1 MTRSKFPW
9 LDKFNL
15 NLVSL
20 SFLQRLYLLI
30 GILILMLLLTGI
42 FGLVSI
48 NSLNRGV
55 EDVSER
61 SLPQLKASQNLFIS
75 LQEVA
80 QSITSILSERDPA
93 TVDNLASTYREALTQ
108 AESQLESLNVVVSE
122 EAKPTLDVL
131 SSLLPQMGEQAES
144 VISGYSEQLKQEEV
158 AALQVRELQL
168 EFSRL
173 KQHLTK
179 VANSTGD
186 DYVTWT
192 LSEFMNPFEKLEAT
206 LFDGI
211 NGGNVAQLEEA
222 GTTIDQ
228 LVPMLDEKMSSTIDE
243 FEMYEDSRTS
253 YREEFTGRW
262 EAIKKDFTLAGGGKV
277 TTFYELLKLQE
288 NNLRFKTALEA
299 IQSQSREQVEQLIQE
314 SDEAVAAASGSAK
327 VTYRSSMSLVIIIL
341 VASVTVAILFGLWLS
356 SQMRKA
362 LKDVSRSLRAV
373 ADGDMTTRVS
383 YNNKDEFGAIADDV
397 NLVASQMQE
406 TLASFHS
413 AADQQALIAQDNSQA
428 CNDASASL
436 EHQRNNIGALAT
448 AMTEMEAS
456 FSEVAKNAA
465 DTAEQVH
472 QVEDAANQGSQI
484 MTATID
490 GTNQLSEQL
499 QSSADKIQEVE
510 HFSDQIGQILDVIR
524 GIAEQTNLLAL
535 NAAIEAARAGE
546 QGRGFAVVAD
556 EVRNLA
562 KRTSESTSEINQRIE
577 NLQTSIRDAAD
588 SVRDATTKMQDNVVQ
603 VSDADG
609 AMGTIKSIVTQIA
622 DMSNQISVAAEEQR
636 CTTEEMTRNVN
647 MINEAADANMV
658 VFEQITET
666 SSKQASMSEEQKAHC
681 MRYKT

>member
-1 MTRSKFPW
+1 MIRSKFPGIGKINFK
-9 LDKFNL
+9 LGG
-15 NLVSL
+15 L

-30 GILILMLLLTGI
+30 GILTLMLLLTGI
-42 FGLVSI
+42 FGLISI
-48 NSLNRGV
+48 NSLNNGA
-55 EDVSER
+55 EEVSER
-61 SLPQLKASQNLFIS
+61 ALPQLKASQNLFIS

-93 TVDNLASTYREALTQ
+93 QVELLATSYRDALVQANASLEQLNEVVSADAKPSVEVLSGLLPNMGQQ
-108 AESQLESLNVVVSE
+108 AENVINGYSQQLNDE
-122 EAKPTLDVL
+122 EAA
-131 SSLLPQMGEQAES
+131 S
-144 VISGYSEQLKQEEV
+144 I
-158 AALQVRELQL
+158 QVRELQL

-186 DYVTWT
+186 DYVNWT
-192 LSEFMNPFEKLEAT
+192 LSEFLNPFEKLEAT
-206 LFDGI
+206 LFDGL
-211 NGGNVAQLEEA
+211 NSGSVAQLEEA
-222 GTTIDQ
+222 GA
-228 LVPMLDEKMSSTIDE
+228 LVDGMLPNLDGKMSDTIDE

-253 YREEFTGRW
+253 YRDEFTGRW
-262 EAIKKDFTLAGGGKV
+262 EAIKLDFTLGGGGKV
-277 TTFYELLKLQE
+277 TNYLNLLKLQQA
-288 NNLRFKTALEA
+288 NLQYKTALA
-299 IQSQSREQVEQLIQE
+299 DIQQQSRQQVEQLIQA
-314 SDEAVAAASGSAK
+314 SDAAVEKSSSSAK
-327 VTYRSSMSLVIIIL
+327 LTYRSSMSLVIIIL

-362 LKDVSRSLRAV
+362 LKDVSHSLRAV
-373 ADGDMTTRVS
+373 ASGDMTTRVS

-397 NLVASQMQE
+397 NMVASQMQE
-406 TLASFHS
+406 TLASFS
-413 AADQQALIAQDNSQA
+413 VSADEQARIAADNSHA
-428 CNDASASL
+428 CNDANASL

-448 AMTEMEAS
+448 AMTQMEAS
-456 FSEVAKNAA
+456 FSEVAKNAS

-472 QVEDAANQGSQI
+472 QVEDAANQGSDI
-484 MTATID
+484 MTTTITS
-490 GTNQLSEQL
+490 TNQLSEQL

-577 NLQTSIRDAAD
+577 NLQSSIREAAG
-588 SVRDATTKMQDNVVQ
+588 SVRDATDRMQENVIQ

-609 AMGTIKSIVTQIA
+609 AMGTIKSILTQIA

-666 SSKQASMSEEQKAHC
+666 SSKQSSMSEEQKAHC